1 MQNEGRPL
9 RGFLGG
15 SHYFASRG
23 AREAGNRRLS
33 PRLHGG
39 VACYTGLSRGTRQ
52 VARFGRPQ
60 SRSSVSAAV
69 GRGATY
75 VSASSHLA
83 INVSSLHVKGGE
95 MRFRFA
101 GHHRSRRMPPAW
113 LCPSI
118 AGRRTR
124 RCLLELGRMTRSW
137 GLAIAD
143 NATVHPGKLG
153 GVVSRFDIFFF
164 GLMIAS
170 PVRSGWVRS
179 EEGTCQFPSRIPTS
193 VSYSVSPS
201 HINSIIPPRAEP
213 RQTAF
218 STNVML
224 AAVSLRGPRIVIRIN
239 GNKAPR
245 SSPRRVKIPAHPLVS
260 PRPGHSRGRATAS
273 RKLAATDLEKERAAS
288 PQATSTTPR
297 STWLCH
303 HGCRVLCF
311 RLPHVALM
319 RMSCVRG
326 ACQTR
331 RCGTGPVELGS

>member
-1 MQNEGRPL
+1 MYPYLGPGAASQCRTRGGRSED
-9 RGFLGG
+9 FWGG

-170 PVRSGWVRS
+170 PVRSGWIRPG
-179 EEGTCQFPSRIPTS
+179 EGTCQFPSRIPTPI
-193 VSYSVSPS
+193 SYSVSPS
-201 HINSIIPPRAEP
+201 RINLIIPPRAEP
-213 RQTAF
+213 RLPSQQTSCSPPCPFEGHESSYESMATKPRDHPRDASNSSSSPCFPPPWATQRQEWQPAASSPPRTWRKKGPLPRKPHQRLRDQHNCATTAVAF
-218 STNVML
+218 S
-224 AAVSLRGPRIVIRIN
+224 
-239 GNKAPR
+239 
-245 SSPRRVKIPAHPLVS
+245 
-260 PRPGHSRGRATAS
+260 AS
-273 RKLAATDLEKERAAS
+273 DFHMWR
-288 PQATSTTPR
+288 
-297 STWLCH
+297 
-303 HGCRVLCF
+303 
-311 RLPHVALM
+311 
-319 RMSCVRG
+319 
-326 ACQTR
+326 
-331 RCGTGPVELGS
+331 